1 MKGKKAASRKPSQA
15 TLMRKDKG
23 EKIYTEKLYLLSLT
37 KYRRQYTYASMKNI
51 VKIGFLRSLL

>member
-23 EKIYTEKLYLLSLT
+23 EKIYTEK
-37 KYRRQYTYASMKNI
+37 NI
-51 VKIGFLRSLL
+51 FVVPNQI